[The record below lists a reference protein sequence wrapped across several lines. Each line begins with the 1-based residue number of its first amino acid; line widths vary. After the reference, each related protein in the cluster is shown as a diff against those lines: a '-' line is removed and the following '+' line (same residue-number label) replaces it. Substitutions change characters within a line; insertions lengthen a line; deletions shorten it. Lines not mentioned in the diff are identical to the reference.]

1 MTDDLNDEEALD
13 VLFKAARDNS
23 VAPRHDFIARLNA
36 DADANVSTQAV
47 PPEAQKTPLWAQ
59 FAQYWIPASG
69 LTAATV
75 LGVWIGMLLPETQI
89 AAEWLSDDAS
99 DVNLTAFLPGA
110 DLSQFTDPES
120 DG

>member
-1 MTDDLNDEEALD
+1 
-13 VLFKAARDNS
+13 
-23 VAPRHDFIARLNA
+23 RLIA
-36 DADANVSTQAV
+36 DADANVSTQTVALTALKS
-47 PPEAQKTPLWAQ
+47 PRWAH

-89 AAEWLSDDAS
+89 ADEWLSNDAG
-99 DVNLTAFLPGA
+99 DVDLTAFLPGA

>member
-1 MTDDLNDEEALD
+1 MTDDPNKDEALD
-13 VLFKAARDNS
+13 VLFKAARENP
-23 VAPRHDFIARLNA
+23 VAPHPEFVARLIA

-47 PPEAQKTPLWAQ
+47 APAALKIPRWSQIAL
-59 FAQYWIPASG
+59 YWIPASG

-75 LGVWIGMLLPETQI
+75 LGVWIGMLLPGTQI
-89 AAEWLSDDAS
+89 ADEWLSDDAG
-99 DVNLTAFLPGA
+99 DVDLTAFLPGA